1 MTQSLSVHSRKLQNT
16 PSSFISRN
24 IPYNNSNTVTEI
36 LLLGFQN
43 LQSFN
48 IYFFLILLLIYC
60 LTICGNLLI
69 ILVVSYSRSL
79 HSPMYFF
86 LTQLSLSDILLST
99 TIVPNMLLVV
109 LYDGSSVS
117 FIGCLIQ
124 FYFFTASESLE
135 CLLLTVM
142 SYDRYQAICHPLH
155 YSSVMDLTFCI
166 KSVLLCW
173 GMILAV
179 IVIVSVNMSY
189 LRFCGL
195 NTIDHYF
202 CDFDPLLELSCSDT
216 FFIKLVDII
225 LAIPVVVSP
234 CIIIVVSYVYII
246 LTILK
251 IPSVT
256 GRQKTFSTCSSHL
269 AVVSLYYGSLLTI
282 YLFPNSG
289 NVKKVLSM
297 FYTVVTPLLNPIIY
311 SLSNRDIRKA
321 FKRLK
326 RKVSFVF

>member
-1 MTQSLSVHSRKLQNT
+1 MQ
-16 PSSFISRN
+16 
-24 IPYNNSNTVTEI
+24 YNNSNTVTEI

-43 LQSFN
+43 LQSFKT
-48 IYFFLILLLIYC
+48 YFFLLLLLIFC
-60 LTICGNLLI
+60 VTLCGNLLI

-86 LTQLSLSDILLST
+86 LTQLSALDILLST
-99 TIVPNMLLVV
+99 IIIPLILHVV

-124 FYFFTASESLE
+124 FYFFSASETMES
-135 CLLLTVM
+135 LLLSVM

-155 YSSVMDLTFCI
+155 YTLVMDLTFCI

-173 GMILAV
+173 GMIFAV
-179 IVIVSVNMSY
+179 ILTLSVSISS
-189 LRFCGL
+189 LQFCGP

-202 CDFDPLLELSCSDT
+202 CDLDPLLELSCSDT
-216 FFIKLVDII
+216 FFIKLIDMIMAVPF
-225 LAIPVVVSP
+225 AVSP
-234 CIIIVVSYVYII
+234 FTVIVVSYVYII

-282 YLFPNSG
+282 YLFPNTR
-289 NVKKVLSM
+289 NAKKILSM
-297 FYTVVTPLLNPIIY
+297 LYTVVTPLLNPIIY

-321 FKRLK
+321 FIKIK
-326 RKVSFVF
+326 SKVSFFLLN